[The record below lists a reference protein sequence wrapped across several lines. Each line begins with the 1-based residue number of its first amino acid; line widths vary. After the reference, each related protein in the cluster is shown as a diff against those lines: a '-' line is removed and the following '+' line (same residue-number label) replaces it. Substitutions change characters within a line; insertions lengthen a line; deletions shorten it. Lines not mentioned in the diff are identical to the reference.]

1 MARTPIDPRIE
12 RLIQLAKG
20 FDDPGGEPASAEQRN
35 AASPNQEEADRKALS
50 EVIHRA
56 IQQAKQTHGLT
67 QAEIA
72 ARIGVSPP
80 LLTHWVKGYRAIP
93 DKHLLE
99 LATVLGVDFRQ
110 ELIRHFRA
118 LTEELPAEDVE
129 LAQLITNL
137 NQEAKAPLLRL
148 LKRLQNR

>member
-20 FDDPGGEPASAEQRN
+20 FDEPHSGTGGSHGDSEPEPYR
-35 AASPNQEEADRKALS
+35 EEADCKVLS

-56 IQQAKQTHGLT
+56 ILQAKQTHGLT

-80 LLTHWVKGYRAIP
+80 QLTHWVRGYRAIP
-93 DKHLLE
+93 DKHLLD
-99 LATVLGVDFRQ
+99 LAAVLGVDFRH
-110 ELIRHFRA
+110 ELVRHFRA
-118 LTEELPAEDVE
+118 LTEDLPAEDVE
-129 LAQLITNL
+129 LARLITNL

-148 LKRLQNR
+148 LKRLQSR

>member
-20 FDDPGGEPASAEQRN
+20 FDDPGAE
-35 AASPNQEEADRKALS
+35 AASGELHDPAGPNREAAERKALS

-56 IQQAKQTHGLT
+56 ILQAKQTQGLT

-72 ARIGVSPP
+72 ARIGISAP
-80 LLTHWVKGYRAIP
+80 LLTHRVKGYRAIP

-118 LTEELPAEDVE
+118 LTEESPDADVE
-129 LAQLITNL
+129 LARLITNL

-148 LKRLQNR
+148 LKRLQKR

>member
-20 FDDPGGEPASAEQRN
+20 FDDPGVQPATEEQRQTTGAN
-35 AASPNQEEADRKALS
+35 REDAERKALS

-80 LLTHWVKGYRAIP
+80 QLTHWVKGYRAIP
-93 DKHLLE
+93 DKHLLD

>member
-20 FDDPGGEPASAEQRN
+20 FDDPGAE
-35 AASPNQEEADRKALS
+35 AASGELHDPAGPNREAAERKALS

-56 IQQAKQTHGLT
+56 ILQAKQTQGLT

-72 ARIGVSPP
+72 ARIGISAP

-118 LTEELPAEDVE
+118 LTEESPDADVE
-129 LAQLITNL
+129 LARLITNL

-148 LKRLQNR
+148 LKRLQKR

>member
-20 FDDPGGEPASAEQRN
+20 FDDPGVEPASAEERKP
-35 AASPNQEEADRKALS
+35 ASPNQEEADCKVLS

-56 IQQAKQTHGLT
+56 ILQAKQTHGLT

-80 LLTHWVKGYRAIP
+80 QLTHWVRGYRAIP
-93 DKHLLE
+93 DKHLLD
-99 LATVLGVDFRQ
+99 LAAVLGVDFRH
-110 ELIRHFRA
+110 ELVRHFRA
-118 LTEELPAEDVE
+118 LTEDLPAEDVE
-129 LAQLITNL
+129 LARLITNL

-148 LKRLQNR
+148 LKRLQSR